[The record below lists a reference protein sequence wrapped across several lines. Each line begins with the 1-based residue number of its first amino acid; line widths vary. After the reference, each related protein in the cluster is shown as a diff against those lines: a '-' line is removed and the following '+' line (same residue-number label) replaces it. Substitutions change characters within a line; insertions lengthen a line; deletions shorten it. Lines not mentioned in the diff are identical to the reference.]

1 MPLVEFT
8 DRDLLRGKPI
18 EPAWYRV
25 HLDSIDGEG
34 ELSKDKKS
42 TNYNVEGTILFNGD
56 NGDPTYKGYPLT
68 WNFNSK
74 AMGFTK
80 ELFIAFGLELKSK
93 ERYRLEALAGKDID
107 VFVEN
112 DTYQGRTTNKVN
124 HKYRPIK
131 PEVVEQAPSTTPTE
145 PETT

>member
-1 MPLVEFT
+1 MPLVEFS

-56 NGDPTYKGYPLT
+56 NGDITYKGYPIS

-74 AMGFTK
+74 AMNFTK

-107 VFVEN
+107 VYIEN
-112 DTYQGRTTNKVN
+112 ETWQGRIMNRVN
-124 HKYRPIK
+124 HKYRAIK
-131 PEVVEQAPSTTPTE
+131 PEVVEGSAPTATEGEPT
-145 PETT
+145 